1 MEWVLILA
9 HIILHLWVIKDL
21 LEGSIVRGELI
32 LAVFSCWPDVGL
44 GHKDVHAT
52 GTVDVD
58 GESTGGWSACQG
70 CSETNLVV
78 CSFASSVLSY
88 FSCASFLE
96 DFVGNAALFEVSER
110 GYLEDVVLTCHSDK
124 F

>member
-21 LEGSIVRGELI
+21 FEGSIVRGELI
-32 LAVFSCWPDVGL
+32 LAVFSCWLVVSL
-44 GHKDVHAT
+44 GHINVHAT

-58 GESTGGWSACQG
+58 GESTGGWSTSQG
-70 CSETNLVV
+70 CSKTNFVV
-78 CSFASSVLSY
+78 CSLASSVLSY

-96 DFVGNAALFEVSER
+96 DFVGNAVGFEVTELA
-110 GYLEDVVLTCHSDK
+110 YLEEVVFTCHSDK
-124 F
+124 L